1 MNSSAKYTLIF
12 LISVILNVGC
22 QPSSKIKID
31 EDISNKPN
39 IGSIVF
45 KDLKND
51 NINIIRSNGTGLS
64 IIAKGAYKLSISPN
78 RRFLAIYYGKN
89 EKGWIKYDNS
99 IEIYDSHTGSRFN
112 IQNVYNEGL
121 DDLAWSNNSKH
132 LLFRSHTDEAVLKKF
147 NIENKEVVSEIKT
160 TSHPVYSFGFAK
172 NNKYILIES
181 SNPDF
186 PASSNLYIRYPNDNK
201 SLSEHMSLTKES
213 FQSLIF
219 SDFEEII
226 FHVYDNKIRYSP
238 KEKKPLVIEKGDLII
253 DGNIIYDY
261 RGKYSPDFGY
271 HGISYAEWI
280 SDDHVVFE
288 FGPQIFVINTENRKV
303 SLLAEGSH
311 PIALK

>member
-1 MNSSAKYTLIF
+1 LNSFAKYILIF
-12 LISVILNVGC
+12 LVSVILNVGC

-39 IGSIVF
+39 IGSVVF

-64 IIAKGAYKLSISPN
+64 SIAKGAFKLSVSPN

-112 IQNVYNEGL
+112 IQNVHNEGL
-121 DDLAWSNNSKH
+121 GDLAWSKNSKH
-132 LLFRSHTDEAVLKKF
+132 ILFRSRTDEAVLKKYS
-147 NIENKEVVSEIKT
+147 IEDKEAVSEIKV

-181 SNPDF
+181 SNPDCSVN
-186 PASSNLYIRYPNDNK
+186 SSIYIRYPNNNK
-201 SLSEHMSLTKES
+201 SLSGQKDLTKES

-219 SDFEEII
+219 SDFEEVI
-226 FHVYDNKIRYSP
+226 FHVYENKIRYSP
-238 KEKKPLVIEKGDLII
+238 KQKKPLMIEKGDLIV

-288 FGPQIFVINTENRKV
+288 FGPQIFVINIENRRV
-303 SLLAEGSH
+303 SLLTEGSH